1 MYYGYTRVSTE
12 TQAEH
17 GQGLDV
23 QKSAIEKYASDNGI
37 TLDGFYT
44 DAGISGTVADRPA
57 LTEMLAGLEKDDKI
71 MVLNTSRLWR
81 NETVKVLTRREIEK
95 VGADIISIEQP
106 TYTVYSKDPN
116 DFFVNSIM
124 EILDQYDRMNISR
137 KLAAGRRQKAK
148 SGSKSCGSCP
158 YGYKWDN
165 AQIVIDYNNNLV
177 VEDIFK
183 QYAACR
189 SFTAVADYCKSHG
202 YKTAAGNDFSKQTIS
217 AMVKNDFYIG
227 VVTYQG
233 VKHPGTH
240 PVFISREL
248 FTACNPGYQQI
259 SVA

>member
-1 MYYGYTRVSTE
+1 MYYAYIRVSTS

-17 GQGLDV
+17 GFGLDT
-23 QKSAIEKYASDNGI
+23 QRQAINDYCAKNNI
-37 TLDGFYT
+37 TLSGEFADE
-44 DAGISGTVADRPA
+44 GISGTVLERPA
-57 LTEMLAGLEKDDKI
+57 LTEMLSLLEKGDRI
-71 MVLNTSRLWR
+71 VVLNTSRLWR
-81 NETVKVLTRREIEK
+81 NDTVKVLARREIEK

-148 SGSKSCGSCP
+148 NGSKSCGSCP

-233 VKHPGTH
+233 AKHPGTH